1 MKLTAL
7 ITSASQEVTIP
18 VKRRYTSIKQL
29 QAIHYKSSNTP
40 KLLNIKI
47 DECDDTNYYSHGNEL
62 FNYTFSYFQ
71 NGASSVEYREYTNQI
86 ANFRDERID
95 KLTLT
100 VTESDGTAPAGGDL
114 SSTNYRILESE
125 LQ

>member
-18 VKRRYTSIKQL
+18 VKRQCTSIKLL

-47 DECDDTNYYSHGNEL
+47 DECDNTNYYSYGNEL
-62 FNYTFSYFQ
+62 FNYTFTYFQ

-100 VTESDGTAPAGGDL
+100 ITESDGTAPAGGDL
-114 SSTNYRILESE
+114 SSPNYMILEFD

>member
-18 VKRRYTSIKQL
+18 VKRQYTSIKLL
-29 QAIHYKSSNTP
+29 QAIHYKISNTP

-47 DECDDTNYYSHGNEL
+47 DECDNTNYYSYGNEL
-62 FNYTFSYFQ
+62 FNYTFTHFQ

-100 VTESDGTAPAGGDL
+100 ITESDGTAPAGGDL
-114 SSTNYRILESE
+114 SSTNYLILEFD

>member
-7 ITSASQEVTIP
+7 VTSASQDVSIP
-18 VKRRYTSIKQL
+18 VKGHFKSIKLL

-47 DECDDTNYYSHGNEL
+47 DECDNTNYYMYNNEL
-62 FNYTFSYFQ
+62 FNYTFTYFQ

-86 ANFRDERID
+86 ASFRDERID

-100 VTESDGTAPAGGDL
+100 ITESDGTAPAGGDL
-114 SSTNYRILESE
+114 SSTNYMILEFD

>member
-18 VKRRYTSIKQL
+18 VKRQYTTIQLL

-47 DECDDTNYYSHGNEL
+47 DECDNTNYYSYGNEL
-62 FNYTFSYFQ
+62 FNYTFTYFQ
-71 NGASSVEYREYTNQI
+71 NGPVVSNIGSIQI
-86 ANFRDERID
+86 RLR
-95 KLTLT
+95 TL
-100 VTESDGTAPAGGDL
+100 GM
-114 SSTNYRILESE
+114 SE
-125 LQ
+125 

>member
-18 VKRRYTSIKQL
+18 VKTQYTTIQLL
-29 QAIHYKSSNTP
+29 QAIHYKSSNSP

-47 DECDDTNYYSHGNEL
+47 DECGNTNYYSYGNEF
-62 FNYTFSYFQ
+62 FNYTFTYFQ

-100 VTESDGTAPAGGDL
+100 ITESDGTAPAGGDL
-114 SSTNYRILESE
+114 SSTKYLILELE

>member
-18 VKRRYTSIKQL
+18 VKRQYTSIKLL

-47 DECDDTNYYSHGNEL
+47 DECDNTNYYSYGNEL
-62 FNYTFSYFQ
+62 FNYTFTYFQ

-100 VTESDGTAPAGGDL
+100 ITESDGTAPASEDL
-114 SSTNYRILESE
+114 SSTNYMILVFE

>member
-18 VKRRYTSIKQL
+18 VKRQCTSIKLL

-47 DECDDTNYYSHGNEL
+47 EECDNTNYYSYGNEL
-62 FNYTFSYFQ
+62 FNYTFHTSRMGPVVS
-71 NGASSVEYREYTNQI
+71 NIGNIQI
-86 ANFRDERID
+86 RLRA
-95 KLTLT
+95 L
-100 VTESDGTAPAGGDL
+100 GM
-114 SSTNYRILESE
+114 SE
-125 LQ
+125 

>member
-7 ITSASQEVTIP
+7 ITSASQEVTTP
-18 VKRRYTSIKQL
+18 VKRQYTTIQLL

-40 KLLNIKI
+40 MLLHIKI
-47 DECDDTNYYSHGNEL
+47 DECDNTNYYSYGNGL
-62 FNYTFSYFQ
+62 FNYTFTYFQ

-100 VTESDGTAPAGGDL
+100 ITESDGTAPAGGDL
-114 SSTNYRILESE
+114 SSTNYMILEFD

>member
-18 VKRRYTSIKQL
+18 VKRQYTTIQLL

-47 DECDDTNYYSHGNEL
+47 DECDNTNYYSYGNEL

-100 VTESDGTAPAGGDL
+100 ITESDGTAPAGGDL
-114 SSTNYRILESE
+114 SSTNYLILEFD

>member
-18 VKRRYTSIKQL
+18 VKRQYTSIKLL

-47 DECDDTNYYSHGNEL
+47 DECDNTNYYSYGTEL
-62 FNYTFSYFQ
+62 FNYTFTYFQ
-71 NGASSVEYREYTNQI
+71 NGASSVEYREYTNQT
-86 ANFRDERID
+86 ARFRDERID
-95 KLTLT
+95 ELTLT
-100 VTESDGTAPAGGDL
+100 ITESDGTAPAGGDL
-114 SSTNYRILESE
+114 SSTNYMILEFE
-125 LQ
+125 LE

>member
-18 VKRRYTSIKQL
+18 VKGHFKSIKLL

-47 DECDDTNYYSHGNEL
+47 DECDNTNYYMYNNEL
-62 FNYTFSYFQ
+62 FNYTFTYFQ

-86 ANFRDERID
+86 VSFRDERID
-95 KLTLT
+95 KLTISI
-100 VTESDGTAPAGGDL
+100 TESDGTAPASGDL
-114 SSTNYRILESE
+114 SSTNYMLLEFE